1 VRTLGDAA
9 HGRRLLRYVDRL
21 VIATGDV
28 LVREG
33 DVTDD
38 IYFVESGTLTASVAS
53 KAGAAIR
60 IRTMGPG
67 TVIGEVALY
76 TRKPRTA
83 SVVAESPCTLH
94 RLSRSALEAMLR
106 DDPDTAATLQSWFA
120 ERMADRLSDNLR
132 IGRGLLQ

>member
-1 VRTLGDAA
+1 M
-9 HGRRLLRYVDRL
+9 
-21 VIATGDV
+21 
-28 LVREG
+28 REG

-38 IYFVESGTLTASVAS
+38 IYFVESGTLTATVVSE
-53 KAGAAIR
+53 AGATIR

-67 TVIGEVALY
+67 AVIGEVA
-76 TRKPRTA
+76 TVHAKPRSA

-106 DDPDTAATLQSWFA
+106 DDPDTAARLQSWFA

-132 IGRGLLQ
+132 IVRVLLQ